1 MLFANK
7 QRFLSII
14 TVTNYAKEKIFTI
27 CNKKSKTKI
36 TSTDK
41 MHNPEKKIFPNICQ
55 AGNMFLVPDITNMRF
70 FFKKHVI

>member
-27 CNKKSKTKI
+27 CNKKKAKQKSQAQIKCT
-36 TSTDK
+36 TL
-41 MHNPEKKIFPNICQ
+41 KKN
-55 AGNMFLVPDITNMRF
+55 LS
-70 FFKKHVI
+70 

>member
-41 MHNPEKKIFPNICQ
+41 MHNPEKKS
-55 AGNMFLVPDITNMRF
+55 FLTFARLATCFWFLILQT
-70 FFKKHVI
+70 